1 LYILFILSK
10 DYFQLFM
17 PTYLPVI
24 LISGFL
30 GAGKTAFIRH
40 LLTAAKELPL
50 KVALVVNE
58 FGDVDVDSYL
68 LENYGAEFIASI
80 AGGCACCGGQN
91 DLMETLEEISARPQT
106 ERPEVILIEASG
118 AADPLALIDVI
129 TAPSL
134 LNSVRLAAMVAVA
147 DASRLDD
154 LHGALGPILQNQLQL
169 ADPIILNK
177 IDLIADSQSA
187 LATIKSFHPEAQML
201 PASQGKIDAETFWQ
215 KVLLSEKVLLTE
227 GRAHSHFACQSVLC
241 PLPHPVSKEK
251 LEATL
256 KQLPANVFRVK
267 GFVRLRGESTLQ
279 LLQYTSGGNY
289 RDYHFAPFYMMP
301 GATEP
306 KCALVILGS
315 GLDEKELQKYF
326 SPFALGSDW

>member
-1 LYILFILSK
+1 M
-10 DYFQLFM
+10 QQ
-17 PTYLPVI
+17 PLPVI

-30 GAGKTAFIRH
+30 GAGKTTLVRH
-40 LLTAAKELPL
+40 LLTSAQEQKI

-80 AGGCACCGGQN
+80 AGGCACCGGQD
-91 DLMETLEEISARPQT
+91 DLMETMEEISTRPQS
-106 ERPEVILIEASG
+106 ERPDVILIEASG

-134 LNSVRLAAMVAVA
+134 LNSVRLAAMIAVA

-154 LHGALGPILQNQLQL
+154 LHGALGPILQSQLQL

-177 IDLIADSQSA
+177 MDLISDDPQTAID
-187 LATIKSFHPEAQML
+187 TIKSFHSNAQIQQ
-201 PASQGKIDAETFWQ
+201 ASQGKIDAQAFWQ
-215 KVLLSEKVLLTE
+215 NALASSKVLSTE
-227 GRAHSHFACQSVLC
+227 GHTHSHFACQSVLC

-256 KQLPANVFRVK
+256 NQLPSEVLRIK
-267 GFVRLRGESTLQ
+267 GFVRLRGESTLY
-279 LLQYTSGGNY
+279 LLQYTASGNY
-289 RDYHFAPFYMMP
+289 HDYHFAPFYMTP
-301 GATEP
+301 GVAEP
-306 KCALVILGS
+306 LCALVVLGS
-315 GLDEKELQKYF
+315 GLDEEDMQKYF
-326 SPFALGSDW
+326 SPFALSDW

>member
-1 LYILFILSK
+1 MSI
-10 DYFQLFM
+10 
-17 PTYLPVI
+17 PLPVI

-30 GAGKTAFIRH
+30 GAGKTTLVRH
-40 LLTAAKELPL
+40 LLTSAKEQEI

-80 AGGCACCGGQN
+80 AGGCACCGGQD
-91 DLMETLEEISARPQT
+91 DLMETLEEISSRPQN
-106 ERPEVILIEASG
+106 ECPDVILIEASG

-154 LHGALGPILQNQLQL
+154 LHGALGPILQSQLQL

-177 IDLIADSQSA
+177 IDLIPGDPQPATE
-187 LATIKSFHPEAQML
+187 TIKSFHSSAQIL
-201 PASQGKIDAETFWQ
+201 PANHGKIDAETFWQ
-215 KVLLSEKVLLTE
+215 NALATNHASNGVATTGHVRSDM
-227 GRAHSHFACQSVLC
+227 RHAHFACQSVLC

-251 LEATL
+251 LEAAL
-256 KQLPANVFRVK
+256 NQLPAEVLRVK

-279 LLQYTSGGNY
+279 LLQYNASGNY
-289 RDYHFAPFYMMP
+289 RDYHFAPFYMTP
-301 GATEP
+301 TATEP
-306 KCALVILGS
+306 LCALVILGS
-315 GLDEKELQKYF
+315 GLDEKEMQKYF
-326 SPFALGSDW
+326 SPFALSDW

>member
-1 LYILFILSK
+1 MQTPL
-10 DYFQLFM
+10 
-17 PTYLPVI
+17 PTI

-30 GAGKTAFIRH
+30 GAGKTTFIRH
-40 LLTAAKELPL
+40 LLTSAQEQKIKA
-50 KVALVVNE
+50 ALVVNE

-80 AGGCACCGGQN
+80 AGGCACCGGQD
-91 DLMETLEEISARPQT
+91 DLMETLEEIAARPQE
-106 ERPEVILIEASG
+106 ERPDVILIEASG

-154 LHGALGPILQNQLQL
+154 LRGALGPILQSQLQL

-177 IDLIADSQSA
+177 IDVISGDPQTAIAA
-187 LATIKSFHPEAQML
+187 IKSFHPGAQIL
-201 PASQGKIDAETFWQ
+201 PASQGNIDAQAFWQ
-215 KVLLSEKVLLTE
+215 NALASSKVLLSQ
-227 GRAHSHFACQSVLC
+227 GRAHSHFACQSVVC

-251 LEATL
+251 LEVAL
-256 KQLPANVFRVK
+256 NQLPENIFRVK

-279 LLQYTSGGNY
+279 LLQYTASGNY
-289 RDYHFAPFYMMP
+289 RDYHFAPFYMIP
-301 GATEP
+301 GAAEP
-306 KCALVILGS
+306 MCALVVLGS
-315 GLDEKELQKYF
+315 GLDEEALQKYF
-326 SPFALGSDW
+326 SPFALGSNW

>member
-1 LYILFILSK
+1 MQTPL
-10 DYFQLFM
+10 
-17 PTYLPVI
+17 PTI

-30 GAGKTAFIRH
+30 GAGKTTFIRH
-40 LLTAAKELPL
+40 LLISAQKQKIKA
-50 KVALVVNE
+50 ALVVNE

-80 AGGCACCGGQN
+80 AGGCACCGGQD
-91 DLMETLEEISARPQT
+91 DLMETLEEISARPQK
-106 ERPEVILIEASG
+106 ERPDIILIEASG

-154 LHGALGPILQNQLQL
+154 LRGALGPILQSQLQL

-177 IDLIADSQSA
+177 IDLISGDPQTAI
-187 LATIKSFHPEAQML
+187 ATIKSFHSKAQVL
-201 PASQGKIDAETFWQ
+201 PASQGKIDANAFWQ
-215 KVLLSEKVLLTE
+215 NALAASKVLLTA
-227 GRAHSHFACQSVLC
+227 GHPHSHFACQSVLC

-251 LEATL
+251 LENAL
-256 KQLPANVFRVK
+256 NQLPENVFRVK
-267 GFVRLRGESTLQ
+267 GFVRLRSESVLQ
-279 LLQYTSGGNY
+279 LLQYTASSNY
-289 RDYHFAPFYMMP
+289 RDYHFAPFYMTP
-301 GATEP
+301 GAAEP
-306 KCALVILGS
+306 MCALVVLGS
-315 GLDEKELQKYF
+315 GLDEEELQKYF